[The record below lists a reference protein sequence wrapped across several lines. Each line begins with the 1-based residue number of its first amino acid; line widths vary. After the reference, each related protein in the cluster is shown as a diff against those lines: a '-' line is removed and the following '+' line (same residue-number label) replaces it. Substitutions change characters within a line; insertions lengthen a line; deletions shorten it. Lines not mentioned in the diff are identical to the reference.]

1 MWSVYTIIGYF
12 LLALLVPTGWAL
24 GRAWRRNRG
33 PREVT
38 CPASGG
44 PAVISLD
51 RWYAVR
57 MHARGDDEFRVHT
70 CSMWPDKEACAQR
83 CLVQVRPAS

>member
-24 GRAWRRNRG
+24 GRTWLKKRY
-33 PREVT
+33 PRKVT
-38 CPASGG
+38 CPATEA
-44 PAVISLD
+44 PAAITLD

-57 MHARGDDEFRVHT
+57 MHVKGDDEFRVLA
-70 CSMWPDKEACAQR
+70 CSLWPERGGCGQH
-83 CLVQVRPAS
+83 CLIQVRPGN